1 MTPQQFLLILKARA
15 WTIIITLL
23 LTVAVTAGVSLVIP
37 KQYTSTAAVVVD
49 VKSPDPV
56 IGMVLPA
63 MMTPGYMATQVDII
77 NSDRVAQRVVK
88 MLRLDESPVIKEQW
102 QEATEGKG
110 KLEVWLADLL
120 QNNLDVKPSRE
131 SNVISISFKGA
142 DPRFAAGIANAFAQA
157 YIDVNLELKVEPAKQ
172 YATWFEGQVK
182 QARVQLEKAQ
192 EALTAYSQKTG
203 IIASDERLDYENNKL
218 NELSTQ
224 LTIIQAQTADSAS
237 KRKST
242 ANSDTLA
249 EVMQSPLINQL
260 KADIA
265 RLDARLQ
272 ESNVNLGKNHPQT
285 QRAEQELA
293 SLRTK
298 LDAETKQISTSIGTT
313 LSVSRQ
319 KERELIDGI
328 ARQKTKVLELNKQRD
343 EINVLKRD
351 YETAQRNFEQ
361 VSQRS
366 AQTRLESTSG
376 QTNLAILNQASEPIE
391 PSRPRFLLNILVA
404 ILGGTLLGVGLALLR
419 ELANRRVRSAEDLIE
434 IIGLPLL
441 AAIPRAEKLSGKRAQ
456 PA

>member
-15 WTIIITLL
+15 WIIIITLL

-56 IGMVLPA
+56 MGMVLPA
-63 MMTPGYMATQVDII
+63 MMAPGYMATQVDII

-88 MLRLDESPVIKEQW
+88 SLRLDESQVIKDQW
-102 QEATEGKG
+102 REATEGKG
-110 KLEVWLADLL
+110 KLDVWLADLL

-142 DPRFAAGIANAFAQA
+142 DPRFAAGIANAFAQS

-172 YATWFEGQVK
+172 YAAWFDGQVK
-182 QARVQLEKAQ
+182 QSRVQLEKAQ
-192 EALTAYSQKTG
+192 AALTAYSQKSG
-203 IIASDERLDYENNKL
+203 IVASEERLDYENNKL

-224 LTIIQAQTADSAS
+224 LTIIQGQTADSAS

-313 LSVSRQ
+313 LSVSKQ

-328 ARQKTKVLELNKQRD
+328 ARQKIKVLELNKQRD

-366 AQTRLESTSG
+366 ALTRLESTSG
-376 QTNLAILNQASEPIE
+376 QTNLAILNPASEPLE
-391 PSRPRFLLNILVA
+391 PSRPRILLNILVA
-404 ILGGTLLGVGLALLR
+404 ILGGTLLGVGLALLL

-441 AAIPRAEKLSGKRAQ
+441 AAIPRAEKLSIKRVQ

>member
-15 WTIIITLL
+15 WIIIITLL

-56 IGMVLPA
+56 MGMVLPA
-63 MMTPGYMATQVDII
+63 MMAPGYMATQVDII

-88 MLRLDESPVIKEQW
+88 SLRLDESPVIKEQW
-102 QEATEGKG
+102 REATEGKG
-110 KLEVWLADLL
+110 KLDVWLADLL

-142 DPRFAAGIANAFAQA
+142 DPRFAAGIANAFAQS

-172 YATWFEGQVK
+172 YAAWFDGQVK
-182 QARVQLEKAQ
+182 QSRAQLEKAQ
-192 EALTAYSQKTG
+192 AALTAYSQKSG
-203 IIASDERLDYENNKL
+203 IVASEERLDYENNKL

-224 LTIIQAQTADSAS
+224 LTIIQGQTADSAS

-313 LSVSRQ
+313 LSVSKQ

-328 ARQKTKVLELNKQRD
+328 ARQKIKVLELNKQRD

-366 AQTRLESTSG
+366 ALTRLESTSG
-376 QTNLAILNQASEPIE
+376 QTNLAILNPASEPLE
-391 PSRPRFLLNILVA
+391 PSRPRILLNILVA
-404 ILGGTLLGVGLALLR
+404 ILGGTLLGVGLALLL

-441 AAIPRAEKLSGKRAQ
+441 AAIPRAEKLSIKRVQ

>member
-1 MTPQQFLLILKARA
+1 
-15 WTIIITLL
+15 
-23 LTVAVTAGVSLVIP
+23 
-37 KQYTSTAAVVVD
+37 
-49 VKSPDPV
+49 
-56 IGMVLPA
+56 MVLPA
-63 MMTPGYMATQVDII
+63 MMAPGYMATQVDII

-88 MLRLDESPVIKEQW
+88 SLRLDESPMIKEQW
-102 QEATEGKG
+102 REATEGKG
-110 KLEVWLADLL
+110 KLDVWLADLL

-142 DPRFAAGIANAFAQA
+142 DPRFAAGIANAFAQS

-172 YATWFEGQVK
+172 YAAWFDGQVK
-182 QARVQLEKAQ
+182 QSRAQLEKAQ
-192 EALTAYSQKTG
+192 AALTAYSQKSG
-203 IIASDERLDYENNKL
+203 IVASDERLDYENNKL

-224 LTIIQAQTADSAS
+224 LTIIQGQTADSAS
-237 KRKST
+237 KRNST

-249 EVMQSPLINQL
+249 EVMHSPLINQL

-313 LSVSRQ
+313 LSVSKQ

-328 ARQKTKVLELNKQRD
+328 ARQKIKVLELNKQRD

-376 QTNLAILNQASEPIE
+376 QTNLAILNPASEPLE
-391 PSRPRFLLNILVA
+391 PSRPRILLNILVA
-404 ILGGTLLGVGLALLR
+404 ILGGTLLGVGLALLL

-441 AAIPRAEKLSGKRAQ
+441 AAIPRAEKLSIKRVQ